1 MPIHQHLTDK
11 TAFGPAAI
19 EAMSKAFEEAC
30 TALQVYAGDEK
41 GREIIATRIIDLA
54 RGGLI
59 DPTALRDRVIAEV
72 RLADTR
78 TSITLAE
85 RSDLRPGCP
94 AGDNGCR
101 PSVGCGHLDDRV
113 NFGRTN
119 NAGCLLPAITVR
131 YCFRTL
137 ADATAFKRRFL
148 CVGKASCRW
157 EHAITRIY
165 LD

>member
-1 MPIHQHLTDK
+1 
-11 TAFGPAAI
+11 
-19 EAMSKAFEEAC
+19 MSKAFEEAC

-59 DPTALRDRVIAEV
+59 DPTALRDRVIAEA

-94 AGDNGCR
+94 AGG
-101 PSVGCGHLDDRV
+101 
-113 NFGRTN
+113 
-119 NAGCLLPAITVR
+119 
-131 YCFRTL
+131 
-137 ADATAFKRRFL
+137 
-148 CVGKASCRW
+148 
-157 EHAITRIY
+157 
-165 LD
+165 